1 MNLLQLRLNPE
12 ESSLALAAEG
22 LDEWQRKLVRTQE
35 CRAIKRAMDEEDKI
49 LTGELK
55 QHFEETGELVETDA
69 FKACMD
75 GAGFDIAYDEAG
87 LELVLG
93 DLFQECMETPPP
105 PKPYFSPARLEAL
118 VKLGKVD
125 QETIDRFITKT
136 PRAPRLVIRENKEAL
151 SARRSKK

>member
-1 MNLLQLRLNPE
+1 MNLLQLRLSSE
-12 ESSLALAAEG
+12 ESALALAAEG
-22 LDEWQRKLVRTQE
+22 LNEWQRRLVRIQE
-35 CRAIKRAMDEEDKI
+35 VRAIKKAMDEEDKI
-49 LTGELK
+49 LTDMIK
-55 QHFEETGELVETDA
+55 KHHEETGELVETDA

-75 GAGFDIAYDEAG
+75 GAGFDTAYDEAG

-136 PRAPRLVIRENKEAL
+136 PRAPRLVIRENKEAK
-151 SARRSKK
+151 AKRRG